1 MKIKDY
7 AESQGVSSQ
16 SIYKRIRSQKYR
28 DRLKGH
34 LYRDNQKVENL
45 DLIGIKILEDY
56 PFENDVIKLEHEL
69 NKLKETNKQEKQDM
83 QIRIDKLADKLY
95 HTTRQSMSENA
106 NLRRDLSVVKSENND
121 LSRQLLQYRET
132 GSENL
137 KLTQENK
144 LLHDK
149 VKKMEEQ
156 IKFLRKQTSIWKEKA
171 KEFMPTAIYKETIS
185 LISTISPVGLAKTAI
200 RQVKKMVDN
209 NS

>member
-83 QIRIDKLADKLY
+83 QIRIDKLADKLTSSLENRNNLIQERY
-95 HTTRQSMSENA
+95 DLLDYIRSLERQKRLWIIA
-106 NLRRDLSVVKSENND
+106 FAV
-121 LSRQLLQYRET
+121 
-132 GSENL
+132 
-137 KLTQENK
+137 
-144 LLHDK
+144 
-149 VKKMEEQ
+149 
-156 IKFLRKQTSIWKEKA
+156 
-171 KEFMPTAIYKETIS
+171 S
-185 LISTISPVGLAKTAI
+185 LIVLLVIVGFAI
-200 RQVKKMVDN
+200 F
-209 NS
+209 